1 MKRLLILSLIACAIV
16 FGSSNASAGSNGD
29 APQNGQN
36 WIINQDTHV
45 WDETVS
51 VKDIVVNFGKTLK
64 LENVSLSS
72 QGFMEI
78 RGETRWINTTI
89 YHTQDTHG
97 DNISLYS
104 TLEIINSELTLNS
117 LQQNSEKTA
126 NCLDLNEG
134 SILIVRDYDL
144 DSTTTNDRSMI
155 SSDVTGKGNFTE
167 KLNYTVQI
175 GRLKTDGYGSGGGVS
190 NTKVIV
196 ENSDFEYIK
205 ALRFTGEGSY
215 ISNSTFNFIGGI
227 NVALDDFVF
236 VNNTIQNSYTFN
248 IDVLLHGDNGILNKN
263 NLINGSGGIWISG
276 SFNEI
281 DENKFVDY
289 YYKGVGG
296 DSAFSLSSGS
306 TNNTITNNLFKNLTD
321 FHALYLAS
329 SDDNTISNNEFI
341 EAGIGWH
348 TIIDR
353 SGYRNN
359 YNNNSFTRCS
369 GENQEGGP
377 WYQTCIMFFFWSY
390 PDDYYGGEH
399 IIENNTF
406 YDFSS
411 GIRFLSYQN
420 NNTVR
425 NNNFD
430 YGFHGIGLWNW
441 PDGGN
446 IAPSGNLFYN
456 NTINNTVYAI
466 ALDWHYMGFP
476 GKDNHII
483 SNNITNTEGR
493 AITIWSVY
501 QNFTIEDNYIDNST
515 VGIWI
520 FDDGYGDIANGIIS
534 NNVLENIKYNGIAAY
549 TEWGSAFTIDNIHVT
564 NNFVHSIEGAG
575 IMFRDVEEGYIAN
588 NTINTNVSQD
598 SQLSGIY
605 AYYIPKTIIK
615 NNTLNSAVGIEVG
628 GFEDSTFPIV
638 IEENTLHVNNY
649 GILSNRTYS
658 RIINN
663 NVTGLCIHDRCNLLY
678 LQKVANTG
686 IFSQEGEIEVSGN
699 KITNFKEGIT
709 AVLADF
715 DLDNNVVDF
724 SEIAIIANNS
734 EGEISNNIMTNSTK
748 TISSYK
754 SDINI
759 WGNTFRDFEKAVYL
773 FNSTITLDNN
783 FFSEGDFCLDA
794 IDSDFTMQSN
804 DLDCREMDY
813 LVRYNLRI
821 NIADE
826 QGAGSREHNFEI
838 KNTFGDEIVDSQTDR
853 YGFSDYFLI
862 DVISKVADENEI
874 NYNPLKIIYY
884 NNNILVEKYV
894 YLSYNHTYL
903 AIIDTTSPQ
912 SEIIAGDELIKT
924 DLIELEILLLKEN
937 NDFKEY
943 VIEYIVNEEFAEWEI
958 YGTFNES
965 IVIFHGEDGK
975 EYRFRSL
982 ARDIY
987 GNTEIKNNYEYQVK
1001 IDTSIPET
1009 QLLSFEGDY
1018 YYIGNTNIELS
1029 WYNNAQD
1036 IAYNKLL
1043 VEYSNFTNI
1052 NGNPDSVT
1060 WQEVD
1065 SINIYSENEYLYEF
1079 DEIGHYAF
1087 TIIAIDYAGNIETK
1101 DEYDII
1107 MNYASK
1113 VDTISFSE
1121 VDSKWGYNNL
1131 DIFIETSDLNLDYEL
1146 YIAIQSVEGN
1156 NLLTWYRL
1164 PHDISDSKLKLND
1177 LQDNTRYFI
1186 YAKSRD
1192 LAGNIENP
1200 LDSLEYFSSNG
1211 QYDQS
1216 FELKYT
1222 PVTNEVHT
1230 FNVTIDNDLDG
1241 TYEKELVRGF
1251 NSKKLLVDEY
1261 YLDIANK
1268 TIRFGGTSNGG
1279 FIPTEDI
1286 NNIQN
1291 IKIEYSGVHLI
1302 FEVYTEDPLK
1312 ATDVSISH
1320 TNSTELILGF
1330 IIPEDS
1336 TTCKVQMVADELPAT
1351 DDGWFTQQILSAQ
1364 TGIPCN
1370 KGYYEWY
1377 HKNPNPERVYFYRI
1391 TIEDEFGHES
1401 ASNNESVRME
1411 DVVKLYSSSEGT
1423 ANDQYGMKE
1432 ILPVTIGV
1440 SLLFL
1445 LFGGVL
1451 LYRGRNSEELDE
1463 NVSVIESKPVA
1474 KYKVEELYLI
1484 YKDGRLLRNVS
1495 AVEVKTDTDIMSG
1508 MLTAINDFVQDSFQ
1522 TEGDLGSIDYGN
1534 NKIILQRGNHSYLAA
1549 VIYGE
1554 IDNMFKG
1561 KLINAVRTVE
1571 TINPNLANW
1580 DGDSASI
1587 KQVTPYLDP
1596 IINETITSTR
1606 EMVDNYFTEKEIVIT
1621 TSYEKFGTNVDLNIH
1636 ISNYSSET
1644 ISACK
1649 ISPEFNSSILNLT
1662 GIEPDIFYSFS
1673 DNSFIVGD
1681 LSSYNEIQFKLRMQV
1696 KSAGATVVEIKM
1708 KYEQKGREGLT
1719 SSRLDL
1725 A

>member
-1 MKRLLILSLIACAIV
+1 MKRLLILSLIVCAIV

-36 WIINQDTHV
+36 WIITQDTHV
-45 WDETVS
+45 WDEVVS
-51 VKDIVVNFGKTLK
+51 VKDIIVNSGRTLK
-64 LENVSLSS
+64 LENVSLTSK
-72 QGFMEI
+72 GFMEI
-78 RGETRWINTTI
+78 RGETRWINSTI
-89 YHTQDTHG
+89 YHEQDSNG

-104 TLEIINSELTLNS
+104 TLRIINSDLTLRTIKE
-117 LQQNSEKTA
+117 NSEITA
-126 NCLDLNEG
+126 NCLDLNVG
-134 SILIVRDYDL
+134 STLLITDFDMNP
-144 DSTTTNDRSMI
+144 DTTDDQSNI
-155 SSDVTGKGNFTE
+155 KSDVSGKGNYTE
-167 KLNYTVQI
+167 KLDYTVQL
-175 GRLKTDGYGSGGGVS
+175 GRLNNNAGGTGVP
-190 NTKVIV
+190 NTKVMI
-196 ENSDFEYIK
+196 ENSNFQYIE
-205 ALRFTGEGSY
+205 ALRFTGTGSY
-215 ISNSTFNFIGGI
+215 IRNSSFDLVSKINANLDGFI
-227 NVALDDFVF
+227 F
-236 VNNTIQNSYTFN
+236 
-248 IDVLLHGDNGILNKN
+248 
-263 NLINGSGGIWISG
+263 
-276 SFNEI
+276 
-281 DENKFVDY
+281 
-289 YYKGVGG
+289 
-296 DSAFSLSSGS
+296 
-306 TNNTITNNLFKNLTD
+306 TNNTFSNGFYGSDLFLTDVDNALIQDNIFVNGSHGLQIRYGNYNTIKDNIFRDYEYKNEGQGGVLILYEGNNNTVSNNLFENITI
-321 FHALYLAS
+321 HAMSLKS
-329 SDDNTISNNEFI
+329 TEDTIISYNEFNDT
-341 EAGIGWH
+341 GIYWH
-348 TIIDR
+348 NIMDH
-353 SGYRNN
+353 SGKRNSYDN
-359 YNNNSFTRCS
+359 NTFNKCGSQQPYWGHTCIMIVFNWDKEDDLFGGGHLLENNSFFDFKI
-369 GENQEGGP
+369 GIN
-377 WYQTCIMFFFWSY
+377 
-390 PDDYYGGEH
+390 
-399 IIENNTF
+399 IE
-406 YDFSS
+406 SW
-411 GIRFLSYQN
+411 QN
-420 NNTVR
+420 NNTVK
-425 NNNFD
+425 NNYFERGWNAV
-430 YGFHGIGLWNW
+430 GLWAW
-441 PDGGN
+441 PEGG
-446 IAPSGNLFYN
+446 IAPSGNYIIN
-456 NTINNTVYAI
+456 NIINNTEYPI
-466 ALDWHYMGFP
+466 AFDFEKYHYP
-476 GKDNHII
+476 GTDNHII
-483 SNNITNTEGR
+483 SNYITNTEGKG
-493 AITIWSVY
+493 ISIWGSY
-501 QNFTIEDNYIDNST
+501 QNFTVENNYIDNAT
-515 VGIWI
+515 LGIWI
-520 FDDGYGDIANGIIS
+520 FDNTYGEIS
-534 NNVLENIKYNGIAAY
+534 NGLVINNTLKNIKYNGISAY
-549 TEWGSAFTIDNIHVT
+549 TEFGSAFTIDTIRVE
-564 NNFVHSIEGAG
+564 NNFVHSLNGAG

-588 NTINTNVSQD
+588 NTVQTNMSHE
-598 SQLSGIY
+598 SQLSGIF
-605 AYYIPKTIIK
+605 AYYIPKTTIK
-615 NNTLNSAVGIEVG
+615 NNTVNSAVGIEVG

-638 IEENTLHVNNY
+638 IEDNTLYVNDY

-658 RIINN
+658 KIINN
-663 NVTGLCIHDRCNLLY
+663 NVNGFCTHDKCDVLY
-678 LQKVANTG
+678 LQKVAAVG
-686 IFSQEGEIEVSGN
+686 VFSQEGEVEVMGN
-699 KITNFKEGIT
+699 NITNFKESIT
-709 AVLADF
+709 VVLADF
-715 DLDNNVVDF
+715 NLDDNIINF
-724 SEIAIIANNS
+724 SEIAITANNS
-734 EGEISNNIMTNSTK
+734 EGAISNNIISNTSK

-759 WGNTFRDFEKAVYL
+759 WSNTINDFEKAVYL

-794 IDSDFTMQSN
+794 IDSDFTMQDN

-826 QGAGSREHNFEI
+826 QGTGSREHNFEI
-838 KNTFGDEIVDSQTDR
+838 KNSFGDEIVDSETDS
-853 YGFSDYFLI
+853 YGFSNYYMI
-862 DVISKVADENEI
+862 DVTRKAADEDEI
-874 NYNPLKIIYY
+874 NYNPMKIIYY
-884 NNNILVEKYV
+884 NNDIKVEIFKE
-894 YLSYNHTYL
+894 LSYNHTLL
-903 AIIDTTSPQ
+903 ALLDTTSPQ
-912 SEIIAGDELIKT
+912 SEIFSGDDLIKT
-924 DLIELEILLLKEN
+924 DLIELEIVLLN
-937 NDFKEY
+937 DNDDFKEY
-943 VIEYIVNEEFAEWEI
+943 VIEYIVNEEFAEWEV
-958 YGTFNES
+958 YGLFNES
-965 IVIFHGEDGK
+965 IVIFQGEDGK

-1009 QLLSFEGDY
+1009 ELLNFEEDY
-1018 YYIGNTNIELS
+1018 YYIGNPQIELT
-1029 WYNNAQD
+1029 WHNNADD
-1036 IAYNKLL
+1036 IAYNILK
-1043 VEYSNFTNI
+1043 VEYCNFTDI
-1052 NGNPDSVT
+1052 NENPNSVT
-1060 WQEVD
+1060 WIELN
-1065 SINIYSENEYLYEF
+1065 SINIYSEKEYLYEF

-1087 TIIAIDYAGNIETK
+1087 TIVAIDYAGNIETK
-1101 DEYDII
+1101 DEFDII

-1121 VDSKWGYNNL
+1121 VDPKWGYNNL

-1200 LDSLEYFSSNG
+1200 LETLEYFSSNG

-1241 TYEKELVRGF
+1241 TYEKELIRGF

-1302 FEVYTEDPLK
+1302 FEVYTENPLK
-1312 ATDVSISH
+1312 ATDISISH

-1336 TTCKVQMVADELPAT
+1336 TICKVQMVADELPVT
-1351 DDGWFTQQILSAQ
+1351 EEGWFTQQILSAQ
-1364 TGIPCN
+1364 TGTPCN
-1370 KGYYEWY
+1370 QGYYEWH
-1377 HKNPNPERVYFYRI
+1377 HKNPNPDREYFYRI

-1401 ASNNESVRME
+1401 ASNNESVKME
-1411 DVVKLYSSSEGT
+1411 DVVKLYSSTDEIS
-1423 ANDQYGMKE
+1423 NQYGMKE

-1451 LYRGRNSEELDE
+1451 LYRGRNNDELDE

-1534 NKIILQRGNHSYLAA
+1534 NKIILQRGDHSYLAA

-1571 TINPNLANW
+1571 TINPNLSNW

-1621 TSYEKFGTNVDLNIH
+1621 TTYEKFGTNVDLNIH

-1644 ISACK
+1644 ISGCK

-1719 SSRLDL
+1719 SSRIDL